1 MLCNNLFILHTM
13 LKEPIECEISCSNKV
28 TLSQSDLNQMFFISY
43 DTCELC
49 FRFLKAKLAFTLLFN
64 TVVLKRRGLRILIM
78 TNKNSWQNWDQ
89 GKSLNDQE
97 IQIIEVWIIKV
108 WLYYYWKKNK
118 EEKLPTLFYN
128 SLWIHSQQLSKMHNH
143 WKDRLLSNKPAAAA
157 IHFHII
163 FKLYLQLPLSHTI
176 TKQ

>member
-1 MLCNNLFILHTM
+1 MLCNNLFILHTT

-43 DTCELC
+43 DACELC
-49 FRFLKAKLAFTLLFN
+49 FCFLKAKLAFTLLFN

-108 WLYYYWKKNK
+108 WLYYYCKKTKRRNCQ
-118 EEKLPTLFYN
+118 PYF
-128 SLWIHSQQLSKMHNH
+128 
-143 WKDRLLSNKPAAAA
+143 
-157 IHFHII
+157 
-163 FKLYLQLPLSHTI
+163 TI
-176 TKQ
+176 VNEFTVSSFQRCTTIERTDC

>member
-1 MLCNNLFILHTM
+1 MLCNNLFILHTT

-43 DTCELC
+43 DACELC
-49 FRFLKAKLAFTLLFN
+49 FCFLKAKLAFTLLFN

-108 WLYYYWKKNK
+108 WLYYYWKI
-118 EEKLPTLFYN
+118 
-128 SLWIHSQQLSKMHNH
+128 SQWIHSQQLSKMHNH

>member
-1 MLCNNLFILHTM
+1 M

-43 DTCELC
+43 DACELC
-49 FRFLKAKLAFTLLFN
+49 FCFLKAKLAFTLLFN
-64 TVVLKRRGLRILIM
+64 TAVLKRRGLQILIV
-78 TNKNSWQNWDQ
+78 TNKHSWQNWDQ
-89 GKSLNDQE
+89 GKNLNDQE

>member
-1 MLCNNLFILHTM
+1 M

-28 TLSQSDLNQMFFISY
+28 TLSQSDLNQMFFIGY
-43 DTCELC
+43 DACELC
-49 FRFLKAKLAFTLLFN
+49 FCFLKAKLAFTLLFN
-64 TVVLKRRGLRILIM
+64 TVVLKRRGLQILIV
-78 TNKNSWQNWDQ
+78 TNKHSRQNWDQ